1 MKVVTIGRSPEC
13 DFVINDPYVGR
24 THLQLVIDNGK
35 YYCVD
40 LNSKNG
46 TFVNGRQI
54 AGKVQLNET
63 DIIRIGNTTLLWQ
76 QYIGEPKTNKSKKS
90 FWITMIALG
99 VVLLACVGL
108 GIYSSYNSEPKTEEA
123 IINSLKEF
131 GYSRMPASFK
141 NLWSDHVDQNLAYN
155 VWNDIKQ
162 AGNRYGIDWTSLE
175 YFDSYHKTK
184 KIDNETFTY
193 GALLMS
199 LNSSMDYESYLV
211 WYIVD
216 SSGKIVMLNDN
227 WSRELKP
234 INDRAI
240 DSLNDMVDEF
250 TELKKDIF
258 KSKKSHSQRT
268 NAKPTIES
276 IPYDLIGHKL
286 SEGVS
291 DGYHK
296 QDWTY
301 EIKNNSISSFYVK
314 KTLEDN
320 GNNYVVVASCRL
332 KGGDNSNFY
341 YDTEL
346 KIGYINKGNGWK
358 LNYVNSLGMN
368 VVSDGQ
374 YNDCILYS
382 LVDDGWG
389 GVNCLNIRNTSECSL
404 VVAGQIRTYNNWT
417 KFSTMVSPHKSA
429 SVGGTFG
436 GGNVKDY
443 IIDFVVREQ

>member
-1 MKVVTIGRSPEC
+1 MKVVTIGRSSEC
-13 DFVINDPYVGR
+13 DVVINDPYVGR
-24 THLQLVIDNGK
+24 THLQLVVDNGK

-54 AGKVQLNET
+54 TGKVQLNEN
-63 DIIRIGNTTLLWQ
+63 DIIRIGNTTLPWQ
-76 QYIGEPKTNKSKKS
+76 QYIGEPNTNKSKKS

-108 GIYSSYNSEPKTEEA
+108 GIYSSYNSEPKTEDA

-131 GYSRMPASFK
+131 DRSRMPASFK
-141 NLWSDHVDQNLAYN
+141 NLWSEHVDKNFVYN

-175 YFDSYHKTK
+175 YYDSYHKTK

-216 SSGKIVMLNDN
+216 SSGKIVMLHDN

-240 DSLNDMVDEF
+240 DSLNDMVDKFENNKNSSG
-250 TELKKDIF
+250 L
-258 KSKKSHSQRT
+258 KKSHSKIT
-268 NAKPTIES
+268 IAKPTLEYIQ
-276 IPYDLIGHKL
+276 YDLIGHKL

-301 EIKNNSISSFYVK
+301 EIKNNSISSIYIK

-320 GNNYVVVASCRL
+320 GNNYVVVASCHL
-332 KGGDNSNFY
+332 EGGANSNFY

-346 KIGYINKGNGWK
+346 KIGYINNGSGWK

-404 VVAGQIRTYNNWT
+404 VVAGKIRTYNEWK
-417 KFSTMVSPHKSA
+417 KFSTIVSPHKSA

>member
-13 DFVINDPYVGR
+13 DFVIKDPYVGR
-24 THLQLVIDNGK
+24 THLQLVVDNGK

-54 AGKVQLNET
+54 TGKVQVDKN
-63 DIIRIGNTTLLWQ
+63 DIIRIGNTTLPWQ
-76 QYIGEPKTNKSKKS
+76 QYIDGLKSKSK
-90 FWITMIALG
+90 FFEFITNNFLKIVFPCLLVMLVCGGICFFSEHKNHKELG
-99 VVLLACVGL
+99 
-108 GIYSSYNSEPKTEEA
+108 E
-123 IINSLKEF
+123 KEF
-131 GYSRMPASFK
+131 CTTDGGTYTVDYSTESIVK
-141 NLWSDHVDQNLAYN
+141 NPNIRN
-155 VWNDIKQ
+155 IIK
-162 AGNRYGIDWTSLE
+162 Y
-175 YFDSYHKTK
+175 K
-184 KIDNETFTY
+184 
-193 GALLMS
+193 
-199 LNSSMDYESYLV
+199 
-211 WYIVD
+211 
-216 SSGKIVMLNDN
+216 
-227 WSRELKP
+227 
-234 INDRAI
+234 
-240 DSLNDMVDEF
+240 
-250 TELKKDIF
+250 
-258 KSKKSHSQRT
+258 
-268 NAKPTIES
+268 KPTTDLIL
-276 IPYDLIGHKL
+276 YDLIGHKL

-301 EIKNNSISSFYVK
+301 EIKNNSISSFYIK

-320 GNNYVVVASCRL
+320 GNSYVVVASCRL
-332 KGGDNSNFY
+332 KGGTNSNFY

-368 VVSDGQ
+368 IVSDGQ
-374 YNDCILYS
+374 YNDCILCS

-404 VVAGQIRTYNNWT
+404 VVAGQIRTYNEWK
-417 KFSTMVSPHKSA
+417 KFSTIVSPHKSA